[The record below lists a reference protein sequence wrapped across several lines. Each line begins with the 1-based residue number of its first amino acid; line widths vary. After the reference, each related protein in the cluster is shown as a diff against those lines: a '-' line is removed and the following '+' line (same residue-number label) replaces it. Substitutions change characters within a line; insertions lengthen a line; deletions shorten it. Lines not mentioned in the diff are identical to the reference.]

1 MSLLKVALILVLLP
15 GSHYTYAQT
24 KKPPVKK
31 KVANT
36 TKLDLVYKGFTSTS
50 YSPGTG
56 ASRSSFF
63 DLAYLRVNDG
73 KPERVDRHADLLRRY
88 YTKAPLSNQQI
99 DLMITEKRKGTA
111 ILLIG
116 GIGGTAYGMSGVFA
130 NTDMD
135 KSKFYT
141 RALIGSAV
149 FLGAAYLK
157 TVYDRR
163 ADRHLRRSVDIYNQ
177 KYYKPLITDSTDSI
191 AKNNDTTA
199 IVHTSGK
206 KYYEEKAYYNLIR
219 NDPGNSG
226 LWGASITYASLDFS
240 MLNINMTGGLG
251 LFYTYKSLV
260 GISADYQIGYFDLVT
275 GSNKNKKPDR
285 IDRDSY
291 GIPVDYKKPSLLDI
305 QAKVSVFSWEKEGN
319 YHVYLG
325 RERIGRMGS
334 VTKLGRVRGLI
345 RKAITARA
353 GFMLDNRVVQNI
365 NGISLETTT
374 PPYVFMDNG
383 KEYTM
388 TPRYLS
394 TSAAMLETGIISAG
408 IGLTTFMDL
417 KIQMADEEYKGR
429 KEEKSQTDIFVDVLY
444 AQSQKLQDIT
454 YYHISYETDEIIPQR
469 LDISGSP
476 LSKAGFRAGV
486 SFKKLSQFFGTKYG
500 VELGMRPGPKVNE
513 RAGSFYCR
521 LSFGVAFGGRTKS
534 YK

>member
-1 MSLLKVALILVLLP
+1 MSLLRVALIIVLLP
-15 GSHYTYAQT
+15 ISHYTYAQT
-24 KKPPVKK
+24 KKPTVKK

-36 TKLDLVYKGFTSTS
+36 TKLELVYKGFNATS
-50 YSPGTG
+50 YNPGTG

-73 KPERVDRHADLLRRY
+73 KPERVDRHANLLRRY

-99 DLMITEKRKGTA
+99 DLMIKEKRKGTA

-116 GIGGTAYGMSGVFA
+116 GIGGTAYGMSGIFA
-130 NTDMD
+130 NSEMD

-149 FLGAAYLK
+149 FLGAGYLK

-177 KYYKPLITDSTDSI
+177 KYYKPLITDSSSADNV
-191 AKNNDTTA
+191 AKNNDTT
-199 IVHTSGK
+199 IHTSDK
-206 KYYEEKAYYNLIR
+206 KYYEETAYYNLIR

-226 LWGASITYASLDFS
+226 LWGASITYASLDFNQ
-240 MLNINMTGGLG
+240 LNINMTGGLG

-260 GISADYQIGYFDLVT
+260 GISADYQIGYFDIVT

-305 QAKVSVFSWEKEGN
+305 QAKVSVFSWEKEGR

-325 RERIGRMGS
+325 KEKIGWGSS
-334 VTKLGRVRGLI
+334 VTKLGRVHGLI

-353 GFMLDNRVVQNI
+353 GFMLDNRVIQNI

-388 TPRYLS
+388 TPRNLA
-394 TSAAMLETGIISAG
+394 TSAAMLESGFISAG
-408 IGLTTFMDL
+408 IGLSTFMDL
-417 KIQMADEEYKGR
+417 KIQMTGDEYKGL
-429 KEEKSQTDIFVDVLY
+429 KEEKSQTDLFVDVLY

-476 LSKAGFRAGV
+476 LGKVGFRAG
-486 SFKKLSQFFGTKYG
+486 FAYKKLSRFFGTKYG
-500 VELGMRPGPKVNE
+500 LELGMRPGPKVHE
-513 RAGSFYCR
+513 SAGNFYCR